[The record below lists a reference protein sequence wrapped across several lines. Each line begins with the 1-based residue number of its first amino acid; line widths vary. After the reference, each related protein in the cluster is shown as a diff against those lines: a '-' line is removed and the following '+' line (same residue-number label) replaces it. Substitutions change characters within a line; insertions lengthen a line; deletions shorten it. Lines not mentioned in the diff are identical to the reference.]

1 MRNKIVK
8 HMFKNMQNKEV
19 IDTINDKAK
28 KQFWLQQLLAIH
40 LQYSK
45 HKNLEKKKLC

>member
-1 MRNKIVK
+1 
-8 HMFKNMQNKEV
+8 MFKNMQNKEV